1 MFGCS
6 SNANIEESGQQLKQL
21 DEPQKE
27 ITPKQQLDS
36 ETIKEDTEISD
47 DQNQKDQ
54 KLKSCKLSGGEL
66 VDDGWIGKDTGS
78 NYCNQCK
85 CMNGALACTKMAC
98 LDNDSSVKAPVRDVS
113 QQDDSKAKSEEDERK
128 KDDEERKEIEEDER
142 KKEEDERKKEE
153 ANQPESNSKKD
164 VKNKPFYENNCS
176 LKPEIILKVYGD
188 VEQHKIESAQKAID
202 NLDIVSSGIK
212 VPVYVLLWE
221 VNEERGLDEQNA

>member
-1 MFGCS
+1 MKKIIYVFILIFFVFGCS
-6 SNANIEESGQQLKQL
+6 SNAKIEKYGQQLNQL

-36 ETIKEDTEISD
+36 VTVKEDTEIPD

-66 VDDGWIGKDTGS
+66 VEDGWAGKDTGS

-85 CMNGALACTKMAC
+85 CMNGNLACTKMAC

-128 KDDEERKEIEEDER
+128 KDEKER
-142 KKEEDERKKEE
+142 KKIEEDERKKEE
-153 ANQPESNSKKD
+153 ANQPE
-164 VKNKPFYENNCS
+164 
-176 LKPEIILKVYGD
+176 IILKVYGN

-202 NLDIVSSGIK
+202 NLDIVSSDIK

-221 VNEERGLDEQNA
+221 VNEERGLDEQNAELLTDFIISKFFPAP

>member
-1 MFGCS
+1 MLGKRTD
-6 SNANIEESGQQLKQL
+6 II
-21 DEPQKE
+21 
-27 ITPKQQLDS
+27 ITTLF
-36 ETIKEDTEISD
+36 IVGFISVVIWSVGIF
-47 DQNQKDQ
+47 DQNQQ
-54 KLKSCKLSGGEL
+54 NEKLKSCKLSGGEL

-142 KKEEDERKKEE
+142 KKEE

-164 VKNKPFYENNCS
+164 VKNK
-176 LKPEIILKVYGD
+176 LM
-188 VEQHKIESAQKAID
+188 
-202 NLDIVSSGIK
+202 
-212 VPVYVLLWE
+212 
-221 VNEERGLDEQNA
+221 

>member
-1 MFGCS
+1 MKKIIYVFILIFFVFGCS

-78 NYCNQCK
+78 NYCNQCR
-85 CMNGALACTKMAC
+85 CMNGGLACTEMDC
-98 LDNDSSVKAPVRDVS
+98 N
-113 QQDDSKAKSEEDERK
+113 
-128 KDDEERKEIEEDER
+128 
-142 KKEEDERKKEE
+142 
-153 ANQPESNSKKD
+153 
-164 VKNKPFYENNCS
+164 
-176 LKPEIILKVYGD
+176 
-188 VEQHKIESAQKAID
+188 
-202 NLDIVSSGIK
+202 
-212 VPVYVLLWE
+212 
-221 VNEERGLDEQNA
+221 